1 MRSSVPHI
9 LHVAQPV
16 EGGVARVVADLV
28 AAQLAAGLRVTVACP
43 EGGASADALRG
54 PACT

>member
-1 MRSSVPHI
+1 MRFSPRVPHI

-28 AAQLAAGLRVTVACP
+28 AAQVAAGLRVTVACP
-43 EGGASADALRG
+43 ELAM
-54 PACT
+54 PAP